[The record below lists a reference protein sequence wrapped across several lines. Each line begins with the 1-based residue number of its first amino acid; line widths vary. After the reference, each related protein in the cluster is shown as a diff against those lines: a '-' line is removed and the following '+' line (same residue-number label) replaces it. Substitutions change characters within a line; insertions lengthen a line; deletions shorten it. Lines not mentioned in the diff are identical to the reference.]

1 MKADS
6 LRFAWRNLWRGD
18 RLRALVAV
26 AGAGMASFVVLLHL
40 TFLHTVGEKASQL
53 YDLFDADVVL
63 VSSRFQ
69 FLYNIPEFPLARLR
83 QADALEGVESMA
95 AVSIGSTQW
104 QAEKTQA
111 LSSMLII
118 GIDASPVFL
127 KDQDIRLGMEKLKH
141 ARQILLDRYS
151 GGDVGDIEVGLNGRI
166 GGQSATVAGLYSLGL
181 PMYAESTAIVSRSAF
196 QLYTDQDP
204 LRIALGL
211 LRLQAGL
218 DAADYSAR
226 LNALLPDDVRAMP
239 IATLRKQEQDYF
251 LDVKPLGIMV
261 RFGLL
266 VGLLVGAAAL
276 YQALASQ
283 IEARQK
289 DFAVLRAMGFSAR
302 FTYRVG
308 AFQLLILGGLAFGL
322 AWLAALPTFAVI
334 GSLTGLSM
342 TADWRLLAESSL
354 LCLPMMATAALPV
367 LRAGKAEPA
376 RLFR

>member
-1 MKADS
+1 VKADS

-334 GSLTGLSM
+334 GRLTGLSM

>member
-1 MKADS
+1 VKADS

-83 QADALEGVESMA
+83 QADALDGVESMA
-95 AVSIGSTQW
+95 AVSIGTSHW
-104 QAEKTQA
+104 QAEETRA

-118 GIDASPVFL
+118 GIEASPAFL
-127 KDQDIRLGMEKLKH
+127 KDRDIRLGMEKLKH
-141 ARQILLDRYS
+141 ARQILLDRHA
-151 GGDVGDIEVGLNGRI
+151 GDDVGDIEVGLNGRI
-166 GGQSATVAGLYSLGL
+166 GGQSATVAGLYALGL

-196 QLYTDQDP
+196 QLYTGQDP
-204 LRIALGL
+204 LRISLGL
-211 LRLQAGL
+211 LRLHPNL
-218 DAADYSAR
+218 DATDFSER
-226 LNALLPDDVRAMP
+226 LNTLLPDDVRAMP

-251 LDVKPLGIMV
+251 LEVKPLGIMV

-283 IEARQK
+283 IEARRK

-334 GSLTGLSM
+334 GRFTGLSM
-342 TADWRLLAESSL
+342 TADWCLLAESSL

>member
-1 MKADS
+1 VKADS

-95 AVSIGSTQW
+95 AVSIGTSQW
-104 QAEKTQA
+104 QAEKTRA

-118 GIDASPVFL
+118 GMDASPAFL
-127 KDQDIRLGMEKLKH
+127 KDRDIRLGMAKLKH
-141 ARQILLDRYS
+141 ARQILLDRHS
-151 GGDVGDIEVGLNGRI
+151 GNDVGAIEIGLSGRI
-166 GGQSATVAGLYSLGL
+166 GRQSATVAGLYSLGL

-196 QLYTDQDP
+196 QLYTGQDP

-218 DAADYSAR
+218 DAAEYSAR

-251 LDVKPLGIMV
+251 LEVKPLGIMV

-334 GSLTGLSM
+334 GRLSGLSM

-376 RLFR
+376 LLFR

>member
-1 MKADS
+1 VKADS

>member
-53 YDLFDADVVL
+53 YDLFDADIVL

-83 QADALEGVESMA
+83 QADALDGVESMA
-95 AVSIGSTQW
+95 AVSIGTSHW
-104 QAEKTQA
+104 QAEETRA

-118 GIDASPVFL
+118 GIDAAPAFL
-127 KDQDIRLGMEKLKH
+127 KDRDIRLGLGKLKH
-141 ARQILLDRYS
+141 ARQILLDRHS
-151 GGDVGDIEVGLNGRI
+151 GDDVGDIEVGLNGRI
-166 GGQSATVAGLYSLGL
+166 GGQSATVAGLYALGL
-181 PMYAESTAIVSRSAF
+181 PMYAESTAIVSRPDF
-196 QLYTDQDP
+196 QLYTGQDP
-204 LRIALGL
+204 LRISLGL
-211 LRLQAGL
+211 LRLQPGL
-218 DAADYSAR
+218 DTADYSAR
-226 LNALLPDDVRAMP
+226 LNSLLPDDVRAMP
-239 IATLRKQEQDYF
+239 IATLRQQEQDYF

-283 IEARQK
+283 IEARRK

-308 AFQLLILGGLAFGL
+308 AFQLLILGSLAFGL

-334 GSLTGLSM
+334 GRFTGLSM
-342 TADWRLLAESSL
+342 NADWRLLAESSL

-367 LRAGKAEPA
+367 LRAGNAEPA